1 VIINVIPG
9 LAGAPVASIIV
20 TSDIARMF
28 CWSFCCDHAGGK
40 ANKIKNRAIVKIV
53 FILVPLSPGKL
64 NEE

>member
-1 VIINVIPG
+1 
-9 LAGAPVASIIV
+9 
-20 TSDIARMF
+20 MF